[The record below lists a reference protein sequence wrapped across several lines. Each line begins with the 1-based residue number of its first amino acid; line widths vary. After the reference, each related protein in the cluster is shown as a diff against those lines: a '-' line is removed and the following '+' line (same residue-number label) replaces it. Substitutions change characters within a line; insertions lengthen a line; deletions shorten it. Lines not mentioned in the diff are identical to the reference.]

1 MLAAQYVCVWRGM
14 SSQLEEKP
22 QGQIFGP
29 GISSKRQREKAH
41 DGDWLNKD
49 KKKKV
54 AKSII
59 FFQRTF
65 FPYEKRNSKYKPYTY
80 YFTFKWNF
88 HGELNTILGHMEQ
101 CTTLVPCDLT

>member
-41 DGDWLNKD
+41 DGD
-49 KKKKV
+49 
-54 AKSII
+54 
-59 FFQRTF
+59 
-65 FPYEKRNSKYKPYTY
+65 
-80 YFTFKWNF
+80 
-88 HGELNTILGHMEQ
+88 
-101 CTTLVPCDLT
+101 